1 VKTWRYFRQFEL
13 REALAHA
20 DAGGIAVHESGQL
33 WRGKATSHLLAGSR
47 GQLMTAAEELGLKRA
62 EYVQL
67 EPRLHIDLFGGPL
80 MLALQKCMA
89 DEGEPVAKC
98 RACGCTEA
106 KACPGGCYWFE
117 PDLCSKCA
125 GVL

>member
-1 VKTWRYFRQFEL
+1 MTWKYFRQFEL

-20 DAGGIAVHESGQL
+20 DAGGVAIHESGQL
-33 WRGKATSHLLAGSR
+33 WRGKSTSHLLAGSR

-67 EPRLHIDLFGGPL
+67 EPRLHIDLFGAPL

-89 DEGEPVAKC
+89 DEGEERRC
-98 RACGCTEA
+98 RSCGCTEA
-106 KACPGGCYWFE
+106 RACPGGCYWFE
-117 PDLCSKCA
+117 PDLCSRCA